1 VAYSDYTCQANLA
14 QMLLAFARVESRED
28 TMPGQRKP
36 PQARDRAI
44 GAQLKSVRT
53 RQTELSLEA
62 AAEQL
67 GWSPATMSRI
77 ENGKRH
83 ISAEDVASILAVY
96 RVPVDQR
103 DALVRRAKAIDE
115 PGWWSRPL
123 PGVPEETTVLASY
136 EAEASALTDWS
147 ITLIPGLL
155 QTYDYAR
162 SYLLDAGTPVD
173 DMEMFWM
180 ARLRRQQILP
190 KLEYTA
196 YISEAAIRTPFGG
209 WEVLIA
215 QLKHLVDM
223 TQRGIGVR
231 LVPEHLPRAEL
242 YHPWLLLEFPNSSP
256 IAHVELL
263 RSGMFL
269 HDPEVESYVAQRAKL
284 HKLALSTAES
294 RDILKKLIEQR
305 EGKR

>member
-1 VAYSDYTCQANLA
+1 MSHLNL
-14 QMLLAFARVESRED
+14 QVRKVWEEH
-28 TMPGQRKP
+28 TMSGNRKP

-44 GAQLKSVRT
+44 GAQLKSIRT
-53 RQTELSLEA
+53 QQTTVSLEA
-62 AAEQL
+62 AAELL
-67 GWSPATMSRI
+67 GWSAATMSRI

-103 DALVRRAKAIDE
+103 EALVRQAKAIDE

-123 PGVPEETTVLASY
+123 PGVPDELGVLASY
-136 EAEASALTDWS
+136 EAEASVLTGWS

-155 QTYDYAR
+155 QTYDYAKA
-162 SYLLDAGTPVD
+162 YLLDAGTSVD

-190 KLEYTA
+190 KVDYTA
-196 YISEAAIRTPFGG
+196 YICETAIRTPFGG
-209 WEVLIA
+209 WEVMRA

-223 TQRGIGVR
+223 TGRGIGVR
-231 LVPEHLPRAEL
+231 LVPEHLPRAKL
-242 YHPWLLLEFPNSSP
+242 YHPWLLLEFPSSPP
-256 IAHVELL
+256 IAHIELL
-263 RSGMFL
+263 RSAVFL
-269 HDPEVESYVAQRAKL
+269 HDPEAQSYLTQRAKL
-284 HKLALSTAES
+284 NKIALSTAES
-294 RDILKKLIEQR
+294 RDILRKLIEQR

>member
-1 VAYSDYTCQANLA
+1 MSGN
-14 QMLLAFARVESRED
+14 
-28 TMPGQRKP
+28 RKP
-36 PQARDRAI
+36 PTARDRAL

-53 RQTELSLEA
+53 RQTELSLET
-62 AAEQL
+62 AAEML
-67 GWSPATMSRI
+67 GWSSATMSRI

-123 PGVPEETTVLASY
+123 PGVPEETSVLASY
-136 EAEASALTDWS
+136 ESEACALTDWS

-155 QTYDYAR
+155 QTYEYAKA
-162 SYLLDAGTPVD
+162 YLLDGVIQAEDVET
-173 DMEMFWM
+173 FWM

-190 KLEYTA
+190 KVEYTA
-196 YISEAAIRTPFGG
+196 YICEAAIRTPFGG

-215 QLKHLVDM
+215 QLKHLIEV
-223 TQRGIGVR
+223 TKRGIGVR
-231 LVPEHLPRAEL
+231 LVPEYLPRAEL
-242 YHPWLLLEFPNSSP
+242 YHPWLLLEFPNSPP

-269 HDPEVESYVAQRAKL
+269 HDPEVDAYVDQRAKL
-284 HKLALSTAES
+284 HKVALSTAES
-294 RDILKKLIEQR
+294 RDILRKLIEQR

>member
-1 VAYSDYTCQANLA
+1 
-14 QMLLAFARVESRED
+14 MPPAFARVESREV

-53 RQTELSLEA
+53 QQTELSLEA

-103 DALVRRAKAIDE
+103 EALVRRAKAIDE

-123 PGVPEETTVLASY
+123 PGVPEELSVLASY
-136 EAEASALTDWS
+136 EADANALTDWS
-147 ITLIPGLL
+147 VGLIPGLL
-155 QTYDYAR
+155 QTYDYAMA
-162 SYLLDAGTPVD
+162 YMLDEGAPSVD
-173 DMEMFWM
+173 LEMVWM
-180 ARLRRQQILP
+180 ARLRRQQALS
-190 KLEYTA
+190 KMEYTA
-196 YISEAAIRTPFGG
+196 YIGEAAIRTPFGG
-209 WEVLIA
+209 AEVLTA
-215 QLKHLVDM
+215 QLKHLVEM
-223 TQRGIGVR
+223 SKRGMGVR
-231 LVPEHLPRAEL
+231 LVPEHRPHAGL
-242 YHPWLLLEFPNSSP
+242 YHSWLLMEFPDSP
-256 IAHVELL
+256 AIAHVELL
-263 RSGMFL
+263 RGGVFL
-269 HDPEVESYVAQRAKL
+269 HDPEADLYVAQRAKL
-284 HKLALSTAES
+284 NKIALSTAES
-294 RDILKKLIEQR
+294 RDILKKLIEHR

>member
-1 VAYSDYTCQANLA
+1 MSGN
-14 QMLLAFARVESRED
+14 
-28 TMPGQRKP
+28 RKP

-44 GAQLKSVRT
+44 GAQLKSIRT
-53 RQTELSLEA
+53 QQTALSLES

-123 PGVPEETTVLASY
+123 PGVPDELGVLASY
-136 EAEASALTDWS
+136 EADANALTDWS
-147 ITLIPGLL
+147 INIIPGLL
-155 QTYDYAR
+155 QTYEYAR
-162 SYLLDAGTPVD
+162 AYLLDLGTSVED
-173 DMEMFWM
+173 LEMFWM
-180 ARLRRQQILP
+180 ARLRRQQVLP
-190 KLEYTA
+190 KVEYTA
-196 YISEAAIRTPFGG
+196 FLGEAAIRTTFGG
-209 WEVLIA
+209 AEVLTA
-215 QLKHLVDM
+215 QLKHLVEM
-223 TQRGIGVR
+223 TKRGIGVR
-231 LVPEHLPRAEL
+231 LLPDHLTRADL
-242 YHPWLLLEFPNSSP
+242 HHPWLLLAFPDSP
-256 IAHVELL
+256 PIVHIELL
-263 RSGMFL
+263 RGGIFL
-269 HDPEVESYVAQRAKL
+269 HDPEAEPYVAQREKL
-284 HKLALSTAES
+284 HKIALSTAES